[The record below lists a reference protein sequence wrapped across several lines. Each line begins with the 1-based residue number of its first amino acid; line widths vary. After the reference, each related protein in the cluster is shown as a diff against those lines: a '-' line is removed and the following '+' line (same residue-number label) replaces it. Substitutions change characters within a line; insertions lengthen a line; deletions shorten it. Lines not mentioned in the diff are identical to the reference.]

1 MRVRSD
7 KRLEGKAGGIGNSLC
22 DGEGVEARK
31 RNDTYAFF
39 LVCPWHKASDH
50 LERGLRFRGDI
61 LLVRRRRGYLLDCHY
76 RMIYTLLGYGCG
88 KSRVK
93 GNFGSEGKE
102 HVKTCSAL
110 RRVIGDMAM
119 KPWGCPIRVMP
130 EDAESRIAHGNSL
143 VGRSCV
149 VTQQKRIIQGF

>member
-1 MRVRSD
+1 MERKRERSWRAGGNERRSD

-76 RMIYTLLGYGCG
+76 RMIYTFLGYGCG
-88 KSRVK
+88 KSSVK

-102 HVKTCSAL
+102 HVKTCPAL

-119 KPWGCPIRVMP
+119 ETMGMPYSSDARGCP
-130 EDAESRIAHGNSL
+130 N
-143 VGRSCV
+143 
-149 VTQQKRIIQGF
+149 QGLHMATP